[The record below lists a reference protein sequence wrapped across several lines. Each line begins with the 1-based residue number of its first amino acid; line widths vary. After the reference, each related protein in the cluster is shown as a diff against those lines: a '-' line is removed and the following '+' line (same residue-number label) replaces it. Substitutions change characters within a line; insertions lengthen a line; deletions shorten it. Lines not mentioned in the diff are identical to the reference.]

1 MSYAIVPY
9 RGGSSPVIYE
19 GEIVDSP
26 SPSRRRRR
34 KKRSA
39 SVASAPAPTPKRRKA
54 KKTSAKKTSAKKKAT
69 RKKKRTPAQI
79 AATKRLVAANKA
91 RRGGKKTAGRKRKT
105 SQKSAP
111 RRSAPKRKKAR
122 RGPVGGAVRVR
133 GSSGR
138 AVTIV
143 APHKSAHSPC
153 PSCGRYHDLRQ
164 HWSHKKGPHNYF
176 TRTEA
181 SYSCARTGKGCAP
194 KTRKTKTGKR
204 KNLTKRRQSV
214 QKPMTR
220 AQAQILAVRA
230 KWNARAKGR

>member
-9 RGGSSPVIYE
+9 SHGGSPKIYE
-19 GEIVDSP
+19 GVIEDAP
-26 SPSRRRRR
+26 APRRRRR
-34 KKRSA
+34 KKRSTSA
-39 SVASAPAPTPKRRKA
+39 SSAPAASAPKRRK
-54 KKTSAKKTSAKKKAT
+54 AKKTSAKKKAT

-79 AATKRLVAANKA
+79 AATKRMVAANKA
-91 RRGGKKTAGRKRKT
+91 KRGGKRPKKTAAKKRKT
-105 SQKSAP
+105 SQKSS

-164 HWSHKKGPHNYF
+164 HWSHKKGPHNYY
-176 TRTEA
+176 TRTE
-181 SYSCARTGKGCAP
+181 SSFSCARNGTCAP
-194 KTRKTKTGKR
+194 KTKKTKSGKR
-204 KNLTKRRQSV
+204 KNVTKRRQAV